1 MNSAPMRLR
10 KLISNHYSLDEFR
23 TLCFDLGVRYDDLG
37 GDSLNGQVRELLLL
51 LARHGRLAD
60 LLVLLAAERP
70 SLLAQTGY
78 AHQADLLRDL
88 IAALPGSEERGTRSG
103 ER

>member
-51 LARHGRLAD
+51 LARYGRLAD
-60 LLVLLAAERP
+60 LLQLVTMERP
-70 SLLAQTGY
+70 LLLLQTGY
-78 AHQADLLRDL
+78 TDQEELLRAL
-88 IAALPGSEERGTRSG
+88 VAALPGSETQNNE
-103 ER
+103 

>member
-1 MNSAPMRLR
+1 MNSAPTRLR

-37 GDSLNGQVRELLLL
+37 GDSLSGQVRELLLL

-60 LLVLLAAERP
+60 LLQLVTAERP
-70 SLLAQTGY
+70 FLLAHAGFPD
-78 AHQADLLRDL
+78 QAELLRAL
-88 IAALPGSEERGTRSG
+88 VAALPGENEPP
-103 ER
+103 